1 MHKQIVLTIDS
12 LTFHCNNDMFFYLL
26 NWFII
31 VTLTRFKYITIF
43 VTHIFKFITIVL
55 FLAMVYYIFNAVLY
69 SVTMAYF
76 AFKPAVNFATMVYF
90 TLITVVDY
98 VIKEYFTLTTVVQ
111 CRLCYNGKVDIYYSS
126 TMYYNILL
134 QWCILHSYIGR
145 L

>member
-12 LTFHCNNDMFFYLL
+12 LTFHCNNDMLFIFKLVYL
-26 NWFII
+26 

-76 AFKPAVNFATMVYF
+76 AFKPAVNFVTMVYF

>member
-1 MHKQIVLTIDS
+1 MTCFLLIKLV
-12 LTFHCNNDMFFYLL
+12 YL
-26 NWFII
+26 
-31 VTLTRFKYITIF
+31 VTLTRFNVTNF
-43 VTHIFKFITIVL
+43 VTHIFKFITIVP

-76 AFKPAVNFATMVYF
+76 AFKPAVNFVTMVYF